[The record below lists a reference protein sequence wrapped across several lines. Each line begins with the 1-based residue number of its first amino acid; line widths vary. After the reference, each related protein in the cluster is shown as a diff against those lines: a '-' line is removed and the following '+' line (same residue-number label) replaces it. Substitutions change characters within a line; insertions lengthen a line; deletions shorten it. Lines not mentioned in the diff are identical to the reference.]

1 MVLLL
6 FFVDF
11 ESDGVVVIEENAEE
25 VVEVNL
31 LVPLGDLVNVVGHGQ
46 VLQYHGRGLD
56 TERQQRYITS
66 FNIVQTTSQERRF
79 AVTSE
84 TEFMVSKT

>member
-1 MVLLL
+1 M
-6 FFVDF
+6 
-11 ESDGVVVIEENAEE
+11 VVVEEDVGD
-25 VVEVNL
+25 VVEVDL

-84 TEFMVSKT
+84 TEFMVTKT